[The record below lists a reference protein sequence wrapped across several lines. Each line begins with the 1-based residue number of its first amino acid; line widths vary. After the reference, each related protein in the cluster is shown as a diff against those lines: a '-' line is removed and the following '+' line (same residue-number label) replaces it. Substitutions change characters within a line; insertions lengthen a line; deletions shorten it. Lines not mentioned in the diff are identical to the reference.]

1 MLLVEKFDIWY
12 DYIGYQTGLHLHNYA
27 FLFFFFSFMRTFNQQ
42 ADKPILE
49 NRGFQKDVICLHKKN
64 EAAP

>member
-27 FLFFFFSFMRTFNQQ
+27 FYFFH
-42 ADKPILE
+42 AHI
-49 NRGFQKDVICLHKKN
+49 
-64 EAAP
+64 